1 MYTKPQE
8 LNNKTVL
15 VTGGGGFIGSNLC
28 AVLLTKGYHVLCL
41 DDFSTGSRSNIYSLL
56 QYPNFSVIDWDVI
69 EPISLHVDYIVNLAC
84 PASPIHYQKDA
95 IRTIRTNVQGAIN
108 MLELAKRLNVPI
120 LQASTSEVYG
130 DPKEHPQV
138 ETYWGNVNPIGLRS
152 CYDEGKRCAE
162 ALFFSYYR
170 QYNVQIKVIRIFNTY
185 GPMMQENDGRV
196 ISNFICQ
203 ALRNEDITIYGDGS
217 QTRSFC
223 YIRDLIRGI
232 LDMLFSNTTITGPVN
247 FGNPNEC
254 TIKEIAEK
262 IIKLTNS
269 SSKIIYKELPKDDPI
284 KRKPDIDLADTL
296 FNWKPEVSLDDGLN
310 KTITYFRRKLGLFT
324 YGSEG
329 EHTAP
334 LTYQEAVALLNKS
347 FTK

>member
-1 MYTKPQE
+1 MIK
-8 LNNKTVL
+8 LKNKTVL
-15 VTGGGGFIGSNLC
+15 ITGGGGFIGTNLC
-28 AVLLTKGYHVLCL
+28 AVLLNEGYHVLCL
-41 DDFSTGSRSNIYSLL
+41 DDFSTGSRSNVY
-56 QYPNFSVIDWDVI
+56 QFAPYRNFSIIDWDVI
-69 EPISLHVDYIVNLAC
+69 EPISVHTDYIINLAC

-95 IRTIRTNVQGAIN
+95 IRTIRTNVQGTIN

-138 ETYWGNVNPIGLRS
+138 ESYWGNVNPIGLRS

-162 ALFFSYYR
+162 ALCFSYHR
-170 QYNVQIKVIRIFNTY
+170 QYNVQVKVIRIFNTY

-223 YIRDLIRGI
+223 YVSDLVRGI
-232 LDMLFSNTTITGPVN
+232 LAMLFSDSSITGPVN

-254 TIKEIAEK
+254 TIKSIAEK

-269 SSKIIYKELPKDDPI
+269 SSNIVYKDLPKDDPT
-284 KRKPDIDLADTL
+284 KRKPDIGLANTL
-296 FNWKPEVSLDDGLN
+296 FNWEPTVSLDEGLR
-310 KTITYFRRKLGLFT
+310 KTITYFRRRFNLAVNESNQKSLDTFT
-324 YGSEG
+324 Y
-329 EHTAP
+329 
-334 LTYQEAVALLNKS
+334 QDAVNMLK
-347 FTK
+347 KK